1 MKGKRHSI
9 EEKIRILRKAD
20 QGRKII
26 DVCQEHNISEQTFHR
41 WKREFGMLE
50 VNQARRLKDLE
61 KENARLKRMVADQA
75 LGMELLQEVLEKKL

>member
-1 MKGKRHSI
+1 MKGKRHST

-20 QGRKII
+20 QGRTII

-61 KENARLKRMVADQA
+61 KENGRLKRMVADQA
-75 LGMELLQEVLEKKL
+75 LGMELLQEALEKKL